1 MEALERQSAYQAF
14 LERLSFTAERVLM
27 LDYDGTL
34 APFRADREGAFPY
47 PEIPEHLARIMACG
61 TRLVLIS
68 GRPARELMLLSG
80 VHPHPEIWGSHG
92 LERLSRDGTYQAATL
107 PHEQVTGL
115 QTAAER
121 LKDALPE
128 NCIEKKPGGIAV
140 HWRGFTPKDVEMIRA
155 KVLEQWMPLLSEY
168 PLNLQEFDGG
178 LELRIPGINKG
189 RAVKTILEESDAG
202 AAFAYLGDDLTDE
215 DAFLVL
221 KGKGLTALVR
231 PEYRSTNAD
240 IWLRPPEQLVQFL
253 DEWVRACGGQ
263 A

>member
-1 MEALERQSAYQAF
+1 MEALERQSVYQAF

-34 APFRADREGAFPY
+34 APFQADREHAFPY
-47 PEIPEHLARIMACG
+47 PEIPEYLVRIIACG
-61 TRLVLIS
+61 TRVILIS

-92 LERLSRDGTYQAATL
+92 LERLRPDGTYEAAPL
-107 PHEQVTGL
+107 LHEQVTGL
-115 QTAAER
+115 QTAAET
-121 LKDALPE
+121 LTNEVPE
-128 NCIEKKPGGIAV
+128 NCIEMKPGGVAV
-140 HWRGFTPKDVEMIRA
+140 HWRGLSPQDVEAIRG
-155 KVLEQWMPLLSEY
+155 KVLGRWMPLLSEY

-178 LELRIPGINKG
+178 LELRIPGMNKG
-189 RAVKTILEESDAG
+189 RAVKTILGECDPN
-202 AAFAYLGDDLTDE
+202 AAFAYLGDDVTDE

-231 PEYRSTNAD
+231 SESRSTNAD
-240 IWLRPPEQLVQFL
+240 IWLRPPGELIQFL
-253 DEWVRACGGQ
+253 EEWVRACGGQ